1 MSRLEAL
8 RAYCLPEDVF
18 TSGWRGFWLCT
29 LFSVACLMHPLSI
42 WAATGTTNAMLVE
55 IEGRAVVSR
64 AGSLAWDPAY
74 TNEVLF
80 PGDRLRTLER
90 SRAVV
95 RLSDLSLLRLSEL
108 THIQIPE
115 ATTRRSGFNLLR
127 GLIYFFH
134 RDKPGV
140 MPVSTPTAYA
150 VVLGTEFIVEVTDD
164 GSTRLTLFEGTIDMT
179 NRFGRVALKSGESA
193 QAGLASAPVMTPR
206 LEGLQPIQWVLYY
219 PGILDPKELANI
231 DQPAL
236 HLSLRAYREG
246 DLHAA
251 LANYPAAREP
261 ASGIERVYLAGLLLA
276 VGQVERAQ
284 ALIARDM
291 PQNAATLAGA
301 LRRVITAVH
310 FREEPTAAIPPSA
323 SAWLAESYYHQSR
336 SDLAQAL
343 NAARR
348 ATEISP
354 QFGFAWAR
362 LAELEFSFGRITA
375 ARSAV
380 QRSLELSPRNAQ
392 AAALQ
397 GFLFAAEN
405 KLDSA
410 VGAFDR
416 AIALDGALGN
426 AWLGRGLCRIRRGD
440 PIAGREDLQVAV
452 TLEPQRAVLRSY
464 LGKAFANAGD
474 ASRAEHEFSLAKA
487 IDPDDPT
494 AWLYS
499 ALLNQQL
506 NRIND
511 GVRDLE
517 RSQELND
524 RRSVFRSREL
534 LDQDRA
540 VRGANLAALYRDAGM
555 PEVGVHEAGRAVASD
570 YANYSAHLFLA
581 NSYNELRDPN
591 LVNLRYETPTFSEY
605 LIANLL
611 SPVGGTMLSPQV
623 SQQEYSRFF
632 EQNRFGF
639 SSAASY
645 ASDGSWMASGSQFG
659 IVDNIGY
666 ALDAAWRSRNGERR
680 NDDLE
685 QFVGSGQFKAQ
696 LTPQDSF
703 YFLGAYGHVE
713 SGDVRPF
720 LDDAQSS
727 ATLRV
732 KEVQEPNLFAGY
744 HREWAQGVHTL
755 FLGAR
760 LDDTLQL
767 REQNAF
773 VPTLVRDANG
783 VLTGEVSPAFS
794 TFDVD
799 YRSSFNAW
807 SAELQQIVQRSAHTI
822 IAGVR
827 YQIGKTDTESVL
839 DRDSFAFPPVFEDPA
854 ASQEF
859 DTDLSRAS
867 AYAYYHL
874 RVIEPLLLIGGV
886 AFDHLRYPE
895 NANLPPLQG
904 EETTREQVSP
914 KAGLVWTPLDSTSLR
929 AAYTRSLGGVFYD
942 NSVRLEPT
950 QVAGFTQSYRS
961 LAPESVAGLV
971 PGSRF
976 ETIHVGL
983 EHKFPTRTYVLLE
996 TEWLRSEGKR
1006 SVGVFDFTDAPPFVA
1021 VPSSAPQELRFDERS
1036 LALSMHQLVG
1046 SEWAFGARYRLSRAE
1061 LESEFTALP
1070 PALIP
1075 EAKTEDRAILHQLNL
1090 HALWQNTAGFFV
1102 RGEGIWYA
1110 QSNESSTGSW
1120 PDDDFWHLNAVAGY
1134 RFPRRRA
1141 EIAVGLLNITDRDYR
1156 MNPLNSIIELPRDR
1170 TLVVSLKF
1178 NL

>member
-1 MSRLEAL
+1 MSHVVPL
-8 RAYCLPEDVF
+8 RPSQDVI
-18 TSGWRGFWLCT
+18 TSGGRGIWLSALFIIGSLALT
-29 LFSVACLMHPLSI
+29 L
-42 WAATGTTNAMLVE
+42 AANGTTNAILIE
-55 IEGRAVVSR
+55 IEGLAVVSR
-64 AGSLAWDPAY
+64 SRAVAWDPAY
-74 TNEVLF
+74 TNQVLF
-80 PGDRLRTLER
+80 PGDRLRTMER

-108 THIQIPE
+108 SHIQIPD
-115 ATTRRSGFNLLR
+115 ATARRGGFNLLR

-140 MPVSTPTAYA
+140 MPVTTPTAYA
-150 VVLGTEFIVEVTDD
+150 VVLGTEFTVEVTED

-179 NRFGRVALKSGESA
+179 NRFGRVALQSGESA
-193 QAGLASAPVMTPR
+193 QAGPASAPVRTPR
-206 LEGLQPIQWVLYY
+206 LETLQPIQWVLYY

-231 DQPAL
+231 DQPVL
-236 HLSLRAYREG
+236 RESLLAYRAG

-251 LANYPAAREP
+251 LANYPATREP
-261 ASGIERVYLAGLLLA
+261 ASAIERVYLAGLLLA
-276 VGQVERAQ
+276 VGQVDQAQ
-284 ALIARDM
+284 TLIDGDM
-291 PQNAATLAGA
+291 PQDAATLAGA
-301 LRRVITAVH
+301 LRRVIAAVH
-310 FREEPTAAIPPSA
+310 FRDESALTVPRTA
-323 SAWLAESYYHQSR
+323 SAWLAESYYQQSR
-336 SDLAQAL
+336 SDLQQAL
-343 NAARR
+343 NSARR

-362 LAELEFSFGRITA
+362 RAELEFSFGRITA

-380 QRSLELSPRNAQ
+380 QRSLELAPRNAQ

-410 VGAFDR
+410 IHAFDR
-416 AIALDGALGN
+416 VIALDGALGN

-440 PIAGREDLQVAV
+440 SIAGREDLQVAV

-464 LGKAFANAGD
+464 LGKAFANVGD
-474 ASRAEHEFSLAKA
+474 ASQAEHELSLAKA

-555 PEVGVHEAGRAVASD
+555 PEVGIHEAGRAVASD

-581 NSYNELRDPN
+581 NSYNDLRDPN
-591 LVNLRYETPTFSEY
+591 LVNLRYETATFSEY

-623 SQQEYSRFF
+623 SQQEYSRLFD
-632 EQNRFGF
+632 QNRLGL

-645 ASDGSWMASGSQFG
+645 TSDGSWMASGSPFG
-659 IVDNIGY
+659 IANNISY
-666 ALDAAWRSRNGERR
+666 ALDAGWRSRNGERR

-685 QFVGSGQFKAQ
+685 QFVGSGQFKVQ
-696 LTPQDSF
+696 VTPQDSF

-744 HREWAQGVHTL
+744 HREWSPGVHTL

-767 REQNAF
+767 HEQNAF
-773 VPTLVRDANG
+773 VPTLVRDGNG
-783 VLTGEVSPAFS
+783 VLTGQVSPAFS

-799 YRSSFNAW
+799 YRSRFNAW
-807 SAELQQIVQRSAHTI
+807 SAELQQIVQRSAHTV
-822 IAGVR
+822 IAGAR
-827 YQIGKTDTESVL
+827 YQIGEADNESVL
-839 DRDSFAFPPVFEDPA
+839 DRDPFAFPPVFENPA
-854 ASQEF
+854 AAQEF
-859 DTDLSRAS
+859 KTDLERGS

-874 RVIEPLLLIGGV
+874 RVIEPLLLIGGI
-886 AFDHLRYPE
+886 AYDHLRYPE

-904 EETTREQVSP
+904 DETTRDQVSP

-971 PGSRF
+971 PGSQF
-976 ETIHVGL
+976 ETIHLGM

-996 TEWLRSEGKR
+996 TEWLRSEGNR
-1006 SVGVFDFTDAPPFVA
+1006 SVGVFDFTDAPPFLA
-1021 VPSSAPQELRFDERS
+1021 VPSSTPQRLSFDERS

-1046 SEWAFGARYRLSRAE
+1046 DEWAFGARYRLSRAQ
-1061 LESEFTALP
+1061 LESAFTALP

-1075 EAKTEDRAILHQLNL
+1075 EAKTEERAILHQLNL
-1090 HALWQNTAGFFV
+1090 LAIWQNAVGVFV
-1102 RGEGIWYA
+1102 RSEGIWYA
-1110 QSNESSTGSW
+1110 QNNETSTGSL
-1120 PDDDFWHLNAVAGY
+1120 PDDDFWHFNAVAGY

-1141 EIAVGLLNITDRDYR
+1141 EIAIGLLNITDRDYR
-1156 MNPLNSIIELPRDR
+1156 LNPLNAIIELPRGR